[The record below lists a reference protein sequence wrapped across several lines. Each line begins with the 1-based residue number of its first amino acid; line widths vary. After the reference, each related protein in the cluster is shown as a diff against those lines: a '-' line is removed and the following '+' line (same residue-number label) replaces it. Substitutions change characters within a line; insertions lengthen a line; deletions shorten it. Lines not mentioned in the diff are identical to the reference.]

1 MSKIWMA
8 IIAVQ
13 AVAILVLGGIQVAK
27 LLQSPAGE
35 SAAPAPMPGDQ
46 APASTL
52 VLPRSQMATVVA
64 GFVRPY
70 LPLVAVIFGS
80 WFVRRQSKHTGAK
93 SAADLVL
100 NNGAG
105 LLLGQLLPLLTR

>member
-13 AVAILVLGGIQVAK
+13 AVAILILGGTQVVR
-27 LLQSPAGE
+27 LMQSPAGAD
-35 SAAPAPMPGDQ
+35 AAPAPLPGDQ

-52 VLPRSQMATVVA
+52 VIPRSQVTTAVA
-64 GFVRPY
+64 GFFKPY

-80 WFVRRQSKHTGAK
+80 WFVQRRSKHAGAK
-93 SAADLVL
+93 SAAELVL